1 MCIWLKLLSHWAVL
15 GLTTNISSTISIID
29 EKALPRLQMEET
41 NINLKKKEKK
51 ISLDKT
57 PKTLKLDAYLY

>member
-1 MCIWLKLLSHWAVL
+1 M
-15 GLTTNISSTISIID
+15 TTNISSTISIID